1 MDFVLYGNFPSGFCR
16 SKGMEDVMMKACCGN
31 GAPGRDRWDCRQ
43 RDEWQDRSESLHP
56 EAKTEHWDEEE
67 ERLGRKK
74 S

>member
-1 MDFVLYGNFPSGFCR
+1 
-16 SKGMEDVMMKACCGN
+16 MMKAYCGN

-56 EAKTEHWDEEE
+56 EAKTEHWDDEE